1 MPAVIIVSFVG
12 NEIPDDAERKLRSI
26 RSEPAKLPQKTI
38 FSIVSNVAEI
48 SVLHGGATGD
58 FAEVVSIL
66 FATLCT
72 D

>member
-1 MPAVIIVSFVG
+1 MLAVIIVAFVG
-12 NEIPDDAERKLRSI
+12 NKVPNDTKRKLRSI

-58 FAEVVSIL
+58 FADVVSIL